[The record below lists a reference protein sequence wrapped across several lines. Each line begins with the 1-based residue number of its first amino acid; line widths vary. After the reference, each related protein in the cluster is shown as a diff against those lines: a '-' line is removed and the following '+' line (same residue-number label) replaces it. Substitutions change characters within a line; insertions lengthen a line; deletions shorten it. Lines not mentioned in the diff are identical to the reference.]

1 MTEMQAAIGR
11 IQLRRMADWHER
23 RTANAM
29 ALADA
34 LGACDALH
42 VPLPPAGIEHAWYKF
57 YAFVQPRGLAEGWSR
72 DSIMAAINAAGVPCY
87 AGICA
92 EVYLEKAFDGT
103 GLRPPA
109 RLPAARALGETS
121 LMFLVHPT
129 LTDDEVRMTGQVV
142 RSVMQQATRV
152 AA

>member
-1 MTEMQAAIGR
+1 MDFNFTEEQ
-11 IQLRRMADWHER
+11 QL
-23 RTANAM
+23 
-29 ALADA
+29 LADT
-34 LGACDALH
+34 
-42 VPLPPAGIEHAWYKF
+42 VKR
-57 YAFVQPRGLAEGWSR
+57 FVREDYTFEKRREILKSAEGWSR